1 MEKLKQIVSSIE
13 LLLEDNTIP
22 RNIKKA
28 LLDAKERLKGGD
40 ELNIKVSSAVYS
52 LNSISEDINMPSHAR
67 MQIWTIMSDLESLKG

>member
-1 MEKLKQIVSSIE
+1 MEKIQQIVSSIDM
-13 LLLEDNTIP
+13 LLEDNSIP

-28 LLDAKERLKGGD
+28 LSEAKDRLNGND
-40 ELNIKVSSAVYS
+40 ELNTKVSSAVYS